1 MANTVKVGITATD
14 EGFKST
20 MDQMKQ
26 SAENFGSSLDSAGK
40 KSQTLNGAFRAA
52 RKEASDLA
60 LAYHQ
65 LDETAKNSDF
75 GKQMKAQLDQ
85 ALQAAGELADLKGDV
100 AAEIKNI
107 ASDTMAWD
115 AAAQGIGVVSSG
127 LQGLASAYGL
137 LGGDVQAFTQALVA
151 VNAVQSV
158 ANTII
163 GIGNALQKQSALMVG
178 LRAAKTALFGT
189 TEAAATVAETANT
202 AATTANTTA
211 TAANTAAKGANTAA
225 NVGQTAATTAA
236 TTAQLANNAAV
247 LANPYVL
254 AAAAVVALT
263 GAIVAWYISMD
274 DATDSE
280 AALTAATDAFNEEV
294 DSAMKTVGEQI
305 ALYDDL
311 KRQYD
316 SSGAKVD
323 EFAKK
328 LINNTEVQK
337 KLGVVVKTVDDVH
350 KLFAKN
356 SEAYRRATLARAS
369 ALAAETAQATMLGKT
384 LAELSK
390 VQAKLA
396 AGEEVNWT
404 DLKDIVK
411 AAGYNDR
418 GATEILIKAGFE
430 VEGEFFGKDNVK
442 KATGDFNKL
451 ISEITKGGAYK
462 ALQDIGDNFAAQF
475 NDIDNI
481 DFNGML
487 TSATDA
493 LEKVDSKIEKSGKK
507 GQKTAKKTAD
517 QIKEIFTSLEGCD
530 AIIQHAENDMKKLDS
545 TSADYNEKLE
555 KAKNLILTAR
565 ISKLKLLDRTT
576 IDGLTQSK
584 QLIEQIIKSLPEGHE
599 KLEPIKKELAEINEK
614 IYEFLSNAAK
624 NGDIK
629 SLSDAR
635 SQVENII
642 KELPEGSSE
651 LVRWVRI
658 WRDINDKIVEAQ
670 QEVEDLKKG
679 IQKGSATWI
688 QREISKLKSE
698 ISNLDLNIDGNV
710 ELVFNK
716 QEEIRQLEQQL
727 GEIKEK
733 SEGLTVTLD
742 VNIDTKFDYK
752 KSPLE
757 KLERDIDEYKK
768 RLSELENIKETD
780 VSAETFKEITKRI
793 SELKSKI
800 GELSRQHTFAEMAD
814 DIKTYSKEV
823 RSASLDTTK
832 GFVDGMHTL
841 YNVITDLPE
850 RLDECKDGFEGF
862 FEIMDAG
869 FSIIDSITAFIENIQ
884 KLTQAITLLDGA
896 QQSMDATKTSLFFK
910 EHGDEIKTALEKIS
924 QARKSLAD
932 ANMIQAQSTKQET
945 AAEEQNTIATM
956 AGAVAD
962 ASAAEASMGK
972 AGANV
977 AEGASETGAQNAKLG
992 PFGWIVGIAAA
1003 LAFAGALFGI
1013 LGQAKGFASG
1023 GIIQG
1028 KTTMGDQ
1035 ILARVNAGE
1044 MILNKKQQ
1052 ANLFNMLDTG
1062 KTKNQGTNLIT
1073 SSVRIKGSDLIVA
1086 LKNEDRT
1093 TGALSKYLNK

>member
-26 SAENFGSSLDSAGK
+26 SAESFGSSLDSAGK

-65 LDETAKNSDF
+65 LDDAAKNSDF
-75 GKQMKAQLDQ
+75 GRQMKAQLDQ

-263 GAIVAWYISMD
+263 AAIVAWYVNMD
-274 DATDSE
+274 TATDEQLALNAATE
-280 AALTAATDAFNEEV
+280 AFEAELDSSMKTAA
-294 DSAMKTVGEQI
+294 EQI
-305 ALYDDL
+305 STFNSLKKVYDECGGNVDVL
-311 KRQYD
+311 K
-316 SSGAKVD
+316 
-323 EFAKK
+323 KK
-328 LINNTEVQK
+328 IIDNTEAQR
-337 KLGVVVKTVDDVH
+337 KLGVTVKTVDDVH
-350 KLFAKN
+350 RLFGKN
-356 SEAYRRATLARAS
+356 SKNYIEYAYARAR
-369 ALAAETAQATMLGKT
+369 AMAAEAAQAAVLGEV
-384 LAELSK
+384 LAELTK
-390 VQAKLA
+390 IQAKMMR
-396 AGEEVNWT
+396 GEEVDYVDFKKILNKAGLSDTKINKLVEDAGGKIEWDYIWSNLDDSAMDWSKFMSDAIDAINT
-404 DLKDIVK
+404 EGVGKHLQKMIQDNMTTADAATADFGDLLEANNKK
-411 AAGYNDR
+411 
-418 GATEILIKAGFE
+418 IKAGSD
-430 VEGEFFGKDNVK
+430 GHK
-442 KATGDFNKL
+442 KN
-451 ISEITKGGAYK
+451 
-462 ALQDIGDNFAAQF
+462 AA
-475 NDIDNI
+475 
-481 DFNGML
+481 
-487 TSATDA
+487 A
-493 LEKVDSKIEKSGKK
+493 
-507 GQKTAKKTAD
+507 AKKTTEEV
-517 QIKEIFTSLEGCD
+517 QRTLESLEGCD
-530 AIIQHAENDMKKLDS
+530 TLISEAEKEMKKLKN
-545 TSADYNEKLE
+545 TSADYSEKMQKL
-555 KAKNLILTAR
+555 KDVILTAR
-565 ISKLKLLDRTT
+565 IAKLGL
-576 IDGLTQSK
+576 IDKTSIEGLSQAKS
-584 QLIEQIIKSLPEGHE
+584 LIEQIIKSLPQGSDFM
-599 KLEPIKKELAEINEK
+599 KDMQKELNDVNNKLYGMYVA
-614 IYEFLSNAAK
+614 LAQD
-624 NGDIK
+624 GDIK
-629 SLSDAR
+629 SLKNAR
-635 SQVENII
+635 TQVEQII
-642 KELPEGSSE
+642 QELPEGSTE
-651 LVRWVRI
+651 LMTWINI
-658 WRDINDKIVEAQ
+658 WRELNDKITTAELNI
-670 QEVEDLKKG
+670 DNLKKG
-679 IQKGSATWI
+679 IQKGSSTWI
-688 QREISKLKSE
+688 QQEISRLKSE

-710 ELVFNK
+710 ELVVNK

-727 GEIKEK
+727 GEIKER
-733 SEGLTVTLD
+733 SEGLIVTLD

-823 RSASLDTTK
+823 RSATLESSR
-832 GFVDGMHTL
+832 GFIDGLHSIYSEL
-841 YNVITDLPE
+841 SDLP
-850 RLDECKDGFEGF
+850 DKIDNCKNSFEEF
-862 FEIMDAG
+862 FVIMDAG

-910 EHGDEIKTALEKIS
+910 EHGDEIKTSLEKIA
-924 QARKSLAD
+924 QARQSLAS
-932 ANMIQAQSTKQET
+932 ANEVQAQSTKQET
-945 AAEEQNTIATM
+945 AAEEQNTVATL
-956 AGAVAD
+956 AGAAAD
-962 ASAAEASMGK
+962 KAGAEASMGK

-977 AEGASETGAQNAKLG
+977 AEGSSETGKQLAKTG
-992 PFGWIVGIAAA
+992 PWGWIAGIAAA

-1013 LGQAKGFASG
+1013 LGQSKGFASG

-1035 ILARVNAGE
+1035 ILARVDAGE

>member
-26 SAENFGSSLDSAGK
+26 SANGFGASLDSAGK
-40 KSQTLNGAFRAA
+40 KTQTLNGAFRAA

-65 LDETAKNSDF
+65 LDDAAKNSDF
-75 GKQMKAQLDQ
+75 GRQMKAQLDQ

-115 AAAQGIGVVSSG
+115 ATAQGIGVVSSG

-151 VNAVQSV
+151 VNAVQSIS
-158 ANTII
+158 NTIV

-211 TAANTAAKGANTAA
+211 TAANTAAKGANAAA

-263 GAIVAWYISMD
+263 AAIVAWYVNMD
-274 DATDSE
+274 TATDSE

-305 ALYDDL
+305 SLYDDL

-316 SSGAKVD
+316 QSGAKVD

-328 LINNTEVQK
+328 IINNTEVQK

-356 SEAYRRATLARAS
+356 SEAYRRATLARAQ

-390 VQAKLA
+390 IQAKLA

-418 GATEILIKAGFE
+418 GATEIMIKAGFE
-430 VEGEFFGKDNVK
+430 IEGEFFGKDNIK
-442 KATGDFNKL
+442 KATGDFTKL
-451 ISEITKGGAYK
+451 VTEMTKGGAYK
-462 ALQDIGDNFAAQF
+462 ALQDMADGFKANFNEI
-475 NDIDNI
+475 NDI
-481 DFNGML
+481 DFNGL
-487 TSATDA
+487 LNSSFDA
-493 LEKVDSKIEKSGKK
+493 LEKIDYKADKSSKNA
-507 GQKTAKKTAD
+507 QKNAKKT
-517 QIKEIFTSLEGCD
+517 KEEIQKILTSLEGCD
-530 AIIQHAENDMKKLDS
+530 AIIQQAEKDMKKLDS
-545 TSADYNEKLE
+545 TSADYAVKLE
-555 KAKNLILTAR
+555 KAKNTILMAR
-565 ISKLKLLDRTT
+565 IAKLQLLDKTT
-576 IDGLTQSK
+576 LDGLTQSK

-599 KLEPIKKELAEINEK
+599 KLEPIKKDLAEINEK
-614 IYEFLSNAAK
+614 IYDFLADAAK

-635 SQVENII
+635 TQVENII
-642 KELPEGSSE
+642 KELPAGSSE
-651 LVRWVRI
+651 LTRWAAI
-658 WRDINDKIVEAQ
+658 WKEINEKITDAQ
-670 QEVEDLKKG
+670 QRVDNLKKG
-679 IQKGSATWI
+679 IEEGSKTAINQAIT
-688 QREISKLKSE
+688 KLKQRLE
-698 ISNLDLNIDGNV
+698 NENLDVSVRAEI
-710 ELVFNK
+710 EL
-716 QEEIRQLEQQL
+716 EIEKLEQQL
-727 GEIKEK
+727 ADIESDFPWPYQKP
-733 SEGLTVTLD
+733 
-742 VNIDTKFDYK
+742 IDITFNYK
-752 KSPLE
+752 KKPLE
-757 KLERDIDEYKK
+757 IMEEELRHCEERAKVLQDILKDKK
-768 RLSELENIKETD
+768 VPQWALDQAREELDALTPKMNNLREQFKFKQITEDVKE
-780 VSAETFKEITKRI
+780 FNKE
-793 SELKSKI
+793 L
-800 GELSRQHTFAEMAD
+800 
-814 DIKTYSKEV
+814 
-823 RSASLDTTK
+823 RSASLDVSK
-832 GFVDGMHTL
+832 GFVDGLHTI

-869 FSIIDSITAFIENIQ
+869 FSLIDSITSFIENLQ
-884 KLTQAITLLDGA
+884 KMIEFINLLTGA
-896 QQSMDATKTSLFFK
+896 K
-910 EHGDEIKTALEKIS
+910 EALSAVTNK
-924 QARKSLAD
+924 
-932 ANMIQAQSTKQET
+932 ET
-945 AAEEQNTIATM
+945 AATITNTAVTEASAAATESE
-956 AGAVAD
+956 AVAD
-962 ASAAEASMGK
+962 VSAAAASMGK
-972 AGANV
+972 AGANT
-977 AEGASETGAQNAKLG
+977 AEASTEAAAQLSKTG
-992 PFGWIVGIAAA
+992 PWGWIAGIAAA
-1003 LAFAGALFGI
+1003 LAIAGALFGI

-1044 MILNKKQQ
+1044 MVLNKQQ
-1052 ANLFNMLDTG
+1052 QSHLFNMLDH
-1062 KTKNQGTNLIT
+1062 GTVNGADGELHVSTIR
-1073 SSVRIKGSDLIVA
+1073 VKGSDLY
-1086 LKNEDRT
+1086 L
-1093 TGALSKYLNK
+1093 ALSNYGKITGKKLY